1 MSHDHGLPH
10 SQCLNYELLVEL
22 IERRLTRED
31 LSVIN
36 RHAAACAECYELLV
50 AAAQVD
56 LLPDNSLEQPADGL
70 GLPAD
75 SWSPPEAFDEFRLEG
90 PLGAGAMGVVYL
102 ARDRS
107 LDRRVAVKFIA
118 ENQPLLGAH
127 ERFLSEARAL
137 ARIQQH
143 PNVVTVFRVGEF
155 EGHPYIVSEYL
166 VGQSLNRVSLP
177 LHWRQV
183 LSLGIG
189 LARGLQAVHHQK
201 VLHRDI
207 KPSNIFLTDDGGVK
221 LLDFGLAE
229 LVDRDATYEASGT
242 RSVVGT
248 PHYMAPELLT
258 MPASPQSD
266 IYSLGVV
273 LYQLCTGALPRD
285 HSPSSRTSGEWH
297 ELELAERA
305 GPEGG
310 TPLAAR
316 VQGMDPRFAA
326 IVERCILP
334 DPSKRFASAQALREA
349 LEALKQPHEQEARP
363 ERIPPYRGLAPFEA
377 EHRALFFGRDTEIND
392 VLSLL
397 RSQRLVIVAGDS
409 GVGKSSLCRA
419 GILPR
424 VAQGAL
430 DEWRDFSI
438 CTLGPGRRPLAA
450 LAAALAPVLERPE
463 SELELWLRQ
472 TPEELGHVLR
482 AAHQKGR
489 GLLLFVDQLEELV
502 TLSELAEGESFA
514 RCLDALALPTAGVR
528 VLLAVR
534 GDFLTRIG
542 GLPHLGSK
550 VERALYILRP
560 LKREGVRQAI
570 TGPASS
576 HGVRFEPELEETLLE
591 FMDRG
596 MGSLP
601 LLQFALAELWERRD
615 QARNRIT
622 RATLDELGGVAGALS
637 RHADSVLVGLDQQT
651 ARRLFVR
658 LITAEGTQIGRS
670 EEELTAGSEEARSVL
685 RLLVEGRLLHV
696 RRVEG
701 QTSYGIAHEALI
713 ENWGTLRE
721 WLTEDIGQRALRQR
735 MEAAAAEWERLGRDK
750 ESLWR
755 GRHLMEARALDA
767 ALLGKREQEFLRASQ
782 RAARRQSLWRWLAVI
797 FLTLAAG
804 ALYGGPR
811 LRAHLETQHFVRTG
825 LAAAQAPLAR
835 GSHLGLS
842 ARARRERALSL
853 FSGKDLDAAP
863 ASEELWPRATE
874 EWEEVLDEL
883 KRADLAWNEAEQILE
898 GILERTYDLD
908 AHQLL
913 VELLA
918 ERMALAEHFLRLDER
933 DRLAERLKRLTAG
946 DPSWQARLTA
956 AAELE
961 IETDPPG
968 ARVELEQYVDEGS
981 GLTLSPIQ
989 ALGPTPI
996 APMSLQPGSYRL
1008 RITREGRQPL
1018 YLPILLERGKHELV
1032 RLTLPAHVPAGYA
1045 YIPPGCFL
1053 AGSADPEELRKAQE
1067 STPLAWHCFQE
1078 GYLIGQ
1084 YEVTLGEWLEY
1095 LQTLPPQA
1103 PERGLLATPRLEV
1116 GNTALMLRQEG
1127 DGTWRFAFHLMNG
1140 KGILAARTG
1149 ELVHYPSRSRRREQ
1163 DWLRFPLAG
1172 VSAEDMKGYLSWLD
1186 HTGRLPGARL
1196 CSELEWMR
1204 AARGADARKYP
1215 HGNRLRRD
1223 DANIDATY
1231 GFRKDAYGPDEVGSH
1246 PSSVSP
1252 FGLHDMAGNAFEMTR
1267 PTTPGF
1273 GDIVLRGGAWY
1284 YSERD
1289 ASIATRQASTATLR
1303 DPRSGLRLCA
1313 AFAAR

>member
-22 IERRLTRED
+22 LERRLTREE

-36 RHAAACAECYELLV
+36 RHAATCEECYELLV
-50 AAAQVD
+50 VAAQVD
-56 LLPDNSLEQPADGL
+56 QPPDNSLEPPSDDL
-70 GLPAD
+70 GLPAA

-118 ENQPLLGAH
+118 ENQPHLGAH

-189 LARGLQAVHHQK
+189 LARGLEAVHHQN

-229 LVDRDATYEASGT
+229 LVDRDATHEASGT

-248 PHYMAPELLT
+248 PHYMAPELLM

-273 LYQLCTGALPRD
+273 LYQLCTGALPQD
-285 HSPSSRTSGEWH
+285 HFTPSQTSGEWH
-297 ELELAERA
+297 ELGLAEQA
-305 GPEGG
+305 GHDG

-326 IVERCILP
+326 IIERCILL
-334 DPSKRFASAQALREA
+334 DPNKRFASAQALREA
-349 LEALKQPHEQEARP
+349 LAGLKQPHELDARP
-363 ERIPPYRGLAPFEA
+363 DRVPPYRGLAPFEA
-377 EHRALFFGRDTEIND
+377 EHRTLFFGRDTEIND

-463 SELELWLRQ
+463 SELKLWIRQ

-482 AAHQKGR
+482 AAYQKGR

-502 TLSELAEGESFA
+502 TLSDPDEGEIFA
-514 RCLDALALPTAGVR
+514 QCLDALALPTAGVR

-550 VERALYILRP
+550 VERALYLLRP
-560 LKREGVRQAI
+560 LKREGVREAI
-570 TGPASS
+570 TGPARS

-591 FMDRG
+591 FMG
-596 MGSLP
+596 QGTGSLP

-622 RATLDELGGVAGALS
+622 RATLDALGGVAGALS
-637 RHADSVLVGLDQQT
+637 RHADSVLAGLDQQT

-658 LITAEGTQIGRS
+658 LITAEGTRIGRS
-670 EEELTAGSEEARSVL
+670 EEELTASSEEAAAVL
-685 RLLVEGRLLHV
+685 RMLVEGRLLHV
-696 RRVEG
+696 RRVGG
-701 QTSYGIAHEALI
+701 QTSYEVAHEALI

-721 WLTEDIGQRALRQR
+721 WLEEDIGQRALRQR

-755 GRHLMEARALDA
+755 GRQLVETRALDA
-767 ALLGKREQEFLRASQ
+767 AILGSREQKFLLASQ
-782 RAARRQSLWRWLAVI
+782 RAARRRSLWRWLVVI

-825 LAAAQAPLAR
+825 LASAQAPLAR

-842 ARARRERALSL
+842 AQARRERALIL
-853 FSGKDLDAAP
+853 FRGKDLDAAP
-863 ASEELWPRATE
+863 VSEELWPRATE
-874 EWEEVLDEL
+874 EWEQVLDEL
-883 KRADLAWNEAEQILE
+883 EQANLAWNEAEQILE
-898 GILERTYDLD
+898 GILERTYDPD

-918 ERMALAEHFLRLDER
+918 ERMALAENFLRLDER
-933 DRLAERLKRLTAG
+933 DRLAEQLKRLAAG
-946 DPSWQARLTA
+946 DPSWQARLSA

-968 ARVELEQYVDEGS
+968 AQVELEQYVDGGN
-981 GLTLSPIQ
+981 GLMLSPVRV
-989 ALGPTPI
+989 LGPTPI
-996 APMSLQPGSYRL
+996 ARVSLQPGSYRL
-1008 RITREGRQPL
+1008 RMTREGRQPV
-1018 YLPILLERGKHELV
+1018 YLPVLLERGKRERI
-1032 RLTLPAHVPAGYA
+1032 RLTLPADVPAGYA

-1078 GYLIGQ
+1078 GYLIGR

-1095 LQTLPPQA
+1095 LQTLSPQA
-1103 PERGLLATPRLEV
+1103 PERRLLATPRLEV

-1127 DGTWRFAFHLMNG
+1127 DGTWLFAFHLMNG
-1140 KGILAARTG
+1140 KGVLTARMG
-1149 ELVHYPSRSRRREQ
+1149 ERVHYPSRARRRDQ

-1172 VSAEDMKGYLSWLD
+1172 VSAEDMKGYLRWLD

-1231 GFRKDAYGPDEVGSH
+1231 GFRKGAYGPDEVGSH
-1246 PSSVSP
+1246 PNSVSP
-1252 FGLHDMAGNAFEMTR
+1252 FGLYDMAGNAFEMTR

-1313 AFAAR
+1313 ASSTR